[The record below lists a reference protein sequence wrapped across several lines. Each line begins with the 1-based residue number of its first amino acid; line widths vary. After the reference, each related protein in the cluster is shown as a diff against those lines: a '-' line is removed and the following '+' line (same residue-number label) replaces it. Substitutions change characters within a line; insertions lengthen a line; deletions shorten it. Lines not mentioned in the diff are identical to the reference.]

1 MSRKINT
8 RDLVNKIEKITRAK
22 MLEQEVVSLDQ
33 FREFKKKMDPK
44 VLLIVED
51 DETMRSALKRIFE
64 AEGYIVKLVADGTQL
79 SGVLDDSPI
88 DLIMLDIGLP
98 WIDGFELGKLMKEN
112 RDLKR
117 IPLLYVSGNSSE
129 EDVRRAFEIGADDF
143 VKKPFDIDKIKKT
156 VKTLLKLGEQV

>member
-51 DETMRSALKRIFE
+51 DETMRVALKRIFE
-64 AEGYIVKLVADGTQL
+64 AEGYVVKLVADGTQL

-112 RDLKR
+112 RDLKK

-156 VKTLLKLGEQV
+156 VKTLLKLGEQA